1 MSNQDL
7 IELLKRG
14 DEQAFKKLVETW
26 QDLVFN
32 TVFGMVQDFQ
42 EAEDLSQEVFIQV
55 YQSIK
60 QFRGD
65 AKLSTW
71 IYRIAVTKSLD
82 WSRKRK
88 TKKRIDLMKSL
99 IGFGEK
105 ESQPSEF
112 VHPGVVMEKKESAR
126 ILMRAMQLLPD
137 NQRVAFT
144 LIKVEGLSYEEVAS
158 IMETSIKAVE
168 ALMHRAKENLRK
180 QLKDYYTNQ

>member
-1 MSNQDL
+1 MSDQDL

-14 DEQAFKKLVETW
+14 DEKAFRKLVETW

-32 TVFGMVQDFQ
+32 TVLGMVQDFQ

-60 QFRGD
+60 QFRGE

-99 IGFGEK
+99 IGMADKDPEPG
-105 ESQPSEF
+105 EF
-112 VHPGVVMEKKESAR
+112 VHPGVVMENKESAGK
-126 ILMRAMQLLPD
+126 LWRAMQSLPD

-144 LIKVEGLSYEEVAS
+144 LVKVEGLSYEEVAS
-158 IMETSIKAVE
+158 IMETTIKAVE
-168 ALMHRAKENLRK
+168 ALMHRAKEHLRK
-180 QLKDYYTNQ
+180 QLRDYYTNQ